1 MGLQPKRLKRDI
13 IGLGRNLGRPN
24 PKPGRP
30 IVPPLVWSPPLK
42 VVRPLDLLAFTV
54 SWANMQIDRRGGEP
68 EPLEGRS
75 TDLSPSARMSA
86 VLRSGASGGF
96 IRFEFS
102 FQHIAEFAAQLPLG
116 AQAGDPPIEPFPS
129 VPTQARAANRSR
141 LVFKVPA
148 GEVIAYTIEGLLAA
162 MGRLELSVAP
172 AATPASSSQFIT
184 LPIATLEGLSL
195 TARLMREV
203 AVASASRVS
212 VLSGVSSS
220 ASLIEG
226 QRAMVS
232 ANRLLASG
240 LLNGLGADQLQ
251 ATPGQFL
258 PSMLPEVRQPKSSET
273 AIEAPFRLILSPSIQ
288 GGWAHALRPVMAQ
301 STPGPE
307 RVELWHSRLGVR
319 QAGGTD
325 ELSSDQRIVR
335 AVWTRDR
342 DMAQP
347 PGDPFDHSLTA
358 DDRELIV
365 RQTSGTPMAP
375 RIRPE
380 PARVRKLALSSA
392 GAWLDLNAKW
402 DSDRYRPFFSP
413 LDSWDH
419 IAPMGR
425 DQYVRVVKPGYLFP
439 LGQKAYLNKITY
451 RKIVG
456 DNNPQAA
463 LFQLFYIT
471 LGDPMAP
478 FARRDIPLVVASLS
492 PGRTPNLKTPTSAA
506 FFWPTLIGANDPF
519 EWKVNGSDHDASA
532 VHLQAPMLFVFAGP
546 DVNAAAVLAAYETG
560 ATIPAHNQTIAFAPA
575 LAGDQGTA
583 AARANAEV
591 ETLTL
596 SGIAGRS
603 TSTPFL
609 KKAKV
614 IVPAIR
620 RLTPTAP
627 SSDVSYPDIYRDKG
641 FGPANVGNVFL
652 KLASKSELNFGSS
665 EKAGGF
671 IRPDVAVDGLAR
683 GTGLVADVAEAAA
696 GGFDAKKLFS
706 AGLPKLFGLFDLSDL
721 IVDGLLDLAPKFITE
736 ALDRVSAIIADL
748 QALKEAAEKYAQA
761 PALPALAT
769 EVQNSIAELLAGDS
783 AAIGVARIT
792 AALGNAATAID
803 TLAADL
809 PGQPLEPIARA
820 TFDKLIAGLQPA
832 LKAFDV
838 VEAVLAFAEGFDPG
852 GGEFRAKMVWHPE
865 LRNFPNTDHPVFEMK
880 NPDKALTV
888 SVEVRA
894 AGPNPAGAEIA
905 AQLDDF
911 QLNLLPG
918 FELMA
923 VKFKRLAFRGSTAR
937 KPEVDVVFDELE
949 FVGVLAFVEVLKELI
964 PLDGFSDPPFLDVS
978 TEGIAA
984 GFTIALPNVA
994 IGVFSLTNISLGAD
1008 VRVPFLGQV
1017 VSVGFNF
1024 CTRERPFCLAVAF
1037 LGGGGFV
1044 GLRLSPEGMVLLE
1057 GALEF
1062 GAIVALDF
1070 GVASGSVSV
1079 MAGIYFKIEGS
1090 EGQLTGY
1097 LRIRGEVDVLS
1108 LISASIELY
1117 LALEYFTADDKLVG
1131 EASLKI
1137 TVEILFFSASVT
1149 VRARRVFAG
1158 SNGDPTVRDMLLVD
1172 ASGASDVWSDYL
1184 SAFAPSNAEA

>member
-1 MGLQPKRLKRDI
+1 MGLQPVRPVRPPRL
-13 IGLGRNLGRPN
+13 RNPN
-24 PKPGRP
+24 PGNPQVGELV
-30 IVPPLVWSPPLK
+30 VPALKWSVPRK
-42 VVRPLDLLAFTV
+42 IVRPQDLLAFSV
-54 SWANMQIDRRGGEP
+54 SWAGLTLSASDRGTLKAG
-68 EPLEGRS
+68 
-75 TDLSPSARMSA
+75 SA
-86 VLRSGASGGF
+86 GGF
-96 IRFEFS
+96 IRFDFS
-102 FQHIAEFAAQLPLG
+102 FQHMAEFAAQLAPG
-116 AQAGDPPIEPFPS
+116 AQAGDPPFEPFPA
-129 VPTQARAANRSR
+129 VPTPARAANRSR
-141 LVFKVPA
+141 LVFKVAA
-148 GEVIAYTIEGLLAA
+148 GDEIAFSIEGLLAA
-162 MGRLELSVAP
+162 MARLELSVVP
-172 AATPASSSQFIT
+172 AATPVSTAPFT
-184 LPIATLEGLSL
+184 ALPLATLDRLSL
-195 TARLMREV
+195 TARLLQDAR
-203 AVASASRVS
+203 AAAATRVS
-212 VLSGVSSS
+212 ILPRLTTTDF
-220 ASLIEG
+220 LIEG
-226 QRAMVS
+226 QRAMVA
-232 ANRLLASG
+232 ANRLIAGG
-240 LLNGLGADQLQ
+240 LLSALEVDDLQLAPGA
-251 ATPGQFL
+251 FR
-258 PSMLPEVRQPKSSET
+258 PSMLPQVRRPNGNET
-273 AIEAPFRLILSPSIQ
+273 AIEAPFRLILSPSSK
-288 GGWAHALRPVMAQ
+288 GGWAHALRPVVAT
-301 STPGPE
+301 SDVGPE
-307 RVELWHSRLGVR
+307 RIELWHSRLGVR
-319 QAGGTD
+319 EAGGTD
-325 ELSSDQRIVR
+325 ETLAGQRIVR

-347 PGDPFDHSLTA
+347 PSDPFDHSLSA

-365 RQTSGTPMAP
+365 RQTAGTPLAP

-380 PARVRKLALSSA
+380 PARVRKLALSSV
-392 GAWLDLNAKW
+392 GAWLDLHAKW
-402 DSDRYRPFFSP
+402 DSDRYVPFFSP

-425 DQYVRVVKPGYLFP
+425 DQYVRIVRPGYLFP

-471 LGDPMAP
+471 LGDPLGP
-478 FARRDIPLVVASLS
+478 FARRDMPFVRATLT
-492 PGRTPNLKTPTSAA
+492 PGRTPNLAKPTPGP
-506 FFWPTLIGANDPF
+506 FFWPTLIGATDPF
-519 EWKVNGSDHDASA
+519 DWKIDGSDHDASA
-532 VHLQAPMLFVFAGP
+532 IHLQAPLLFVFAGP
-546 DVNAAAVLAAYETG
+546 NVNAASVLAAYEAR
-560 ATIPAHNQTIAFAPA
+560 ATIPASNQTIAFAPA
-575 LAGDQGTA
+575 LAGDQGTP
-583 AARANAEV
+583 AARASAEV

-596 SGIAGRS
+596 SGIAGQS

-614 IVPAIR
+614 VVPAIK

-641 FGPANVGNVFL
+641 FGPENVGNVFL
-652 KLASKSELNFGSS
+652 KLATKSELNFGSS

-696 GGFDAKKLFS
+696 GGFDAKKLFA

-721 IVDGLLDLAPKFITE
+721 IIDGLLDLAPKFITE

-748 QALKEAAEKYAQA
+748 QAIKEAAQTYAQA

-769 EVQNSIAELLAGDS
+769 EVQEAIAQLLTGDV
-783 AAIGVARIT
+783 AEIGPERIT
-792 AALGNAATAID
+792 EALANVATEID
-803 TLAADL
+803 TLAAQL
-809 PGQPLEPIARA
+809 PGQPLDPIARA

-832 LKAFDV
+832 LKAVDV
-838 VEAVLAFAEGFDPG
+838 IEAVLAFAEGLDPG
-852 GGEFRAKMVWHPE
+852 GGEFRAKMVWNPK
-865 LRNFPNTDHPVFEMK
+865 LKNFPDTANPVFEMK

-923 VKFKRLAFRGSTAR
+923 VKFNRLAFRGSTAR
-937 KPEVDVVFDELE
+937 KPEVDVIFDDLE
-949 FVGVLAFVEVLKELI
+949 FVGVLAFVQVLKELI

-978 TEGIAA
+978 TEGISA

-1037 LGGGGFV
+1037 LGGGGFI

-1057 GALEF
+1057 GAFEF
-1062 GAIVALDF
+1062 GAVVALDF

-1117 LALEYFTADDKLVG
+1117 LALEYFTADDKMVG

-1137 TVEILFFSASVT
+1137 TVEVLFFSGSVT
-1149 VRARRVFAG
+1149 VKARRVFAG

-1172 ASGASDVWSDYL
+1172 AGGGSAVWADYL
-1184 SAFAPSNAEA
+1184 SAFAPSMAES

>member
-1 MGLQPKRLKRDI
+1 MGLQPRRPVRD
-13 IGLGRNLGRPN
+13 LTRPQRNPR
-24 PKPGRP
+24 PGRP
-30 IVPPLVWSPPLK
+30 LVPARVWSRPLK
-42 VVRPLDLLAFTV
+42 VVRPEDLLVFTV
-54 SWANMQIDRRGGEP
+54 SWANMSVIRPADEQNDA
-68 EPLEGRS
+68 LQ
-75 TDLSPSARMSA
+75 PSARSNA
-86 VLRSGASGGF
+86 VLRAGTSGGF
-96 IRFEFS
+96 IRFDFS
-102 FQHIAEFAAQLPLG
+102 FQHMAEFAAQLSPG
-116 AQAGDPPIEPFPS
+116 AEAGDPPFEPFPS
-129 VPTQARAANRSR
+129 VPTPARAADKSR
-141 LVFKVPA
+141 LVFKVRGG
-148 GEVIAYTIEGLLAA
+148 GEISYTIEGILAA

-172 AATPASSSQFIT
+172 AATPAPGAPFIA
-184 LPIATLEGLSL
+184 LPVANAESLSL
-195 TARLMREV
+195 TASLLREV
-203 AVASASRVS
+203 AATSVSRVS
-212 VLSGVSSS
+212 VLSGVSGS
-220 ASLIEG
+220 AEVIEG

-232 ANRLLASG
+232 ANRLIAGG
-240 LLNGLGADQLQ
+240 LLNGLEAEQLQ
-251 ATPGQFL
+251 AVPGRFL
-258 PSMLPEVRQPKSSET
+258 PSMLPEVRQPRTDET
-273 AIEAPFRLILSPSIQ
+273 AIEAPFRLILSPSSQ
-288 GGWAHALRPVMAQ
+288 GGWAHALRPVTAK

-307 RVELWHSRLGVR
+307 RTELWHSRLGVR
-319 QAGGTD
+319 EAGRVD
-325 ELSSDQRIVR
+325 ELSSGQRIVR
-335 AVWTRDR
+335 AIWTRDR
-342 DMAQP
+342 DMAGP
-347 PGDPFDHSLTA
+347 PSDPFDHSLNA
-358 DDRELIV
+358 DDRECIV
-365 RQTSGTPMAP
+365 RQSAGTSLAP

-380 PARVRKLALSSA
+380 PARVRKLALSSV
-392 GAWLDLNAKW
+392 GAWLDLHAKW
-402 DSDRYRPFFSP
+402 DSDRYIPFFNP
-413 LDSWDH
+413 VDSWDH

-425 DQYVRVVKPGYLFP
+425 DQYVRIVRPGYLFP

-478 FARRDIPLVVASLS
+478 FSRRDIPLVSAKLS
-492 PGRTPNLKTPTSAA
+492 PGRTPNLKKPTSSA
-506 FFWPTLIGANDPF
+506 FFWPTLIGATDPF
-519 EWKVNGSDHDASA
+519 EWKISGSDHDASA
-532 VHLQAPMLFVFAGP
+532 INLQAPMLFVFAGP
-546 DVNAAAVLAAYETG
+546 DVDATAVLAEYQTR

-575 LAGDQGTA
+575 LAGGQGTP
-583 AARANAEV
+583 AARASAEV
-591 ETLTL
+591 ETITL
-596 SGIAGRS
+596 SGIAGLS
-603 TSTPFL
+603 SSTPFL
-609 KKAKV
+609 NKAKV
-614 IVPAIR
+614 VVPAIR

-627 SSDVSYPDIYRDKG
+627 SSEVSYPNIYRDQG

-652 KLASKSELNFGSS
+652 KLAAKSELNFGSS

-671 IRPDVAVDGLAR
+671 IRPDIAVDGLAR

-696 GGFDAKKLFS
+696 GGFDAKKLFA
-706 AGLPKLFGLFDLSDL
+706 AGLPKLFGLFDLSEL

-748 QALKEAAEKYAQA
+748 QALKEAAQKYGEA

-769 EVQNSIAELLAGDS
+769 EVQDAIEELLAGDS

-792 AALGNAATAID
+792 AALGNAATEID
-803 TLAADL
+803 ALAAQL
-809 PGQPLEPIARA
+809 PGQPIDPIARA

-832 LKAFDV
+832 LKALDV

-852 GGEFRAKMVWHPE
+852 GGEFRAKMVWNPK
-865 LRNFPNTDHPVFEMK
+865 LRNFPDTADPIFEMK

-923 VKFKRLAFRGSTAR
+923 VKFNRLAFRGSTAR
-937 KPEVDVVFDELE
+937 KPEVDVVFDDLE
-949 FVGVLAFVEVLKELI
+949 FVGILSFVEVLKELI

-978 TEGIAA
+978 TEGISA

-1037 LGGGGFV
+1037 LGGGGFI

-1057 GALEF
+1057 GAFEF
-1062 GAIVALDF
+1062 GAVVALDF

-1137 TVEILFFSASVT
+1137 TVEVLFFSGSVT
-1149 VRARRVFAG
+1149 VRARRTFAG

-1172 ASGASDVWSDYL
+1172 ASGASAVWSDYL
-1184 SAFAPSNAEA
+1184 SAFAPSTAEA

>member
-1 MGLQPKRLKRDI
+1 MGLQPRRPTRD
-13 IGLGRNLGRPN
+13 LTGRPRN
-24 PKPGRP
+24 PQPGQL
-30 IVPPLVWSPPLK
+30 IVPALKWSVPLK
-42 VVRPLDLLAFTV
+42 VVRPRDLLAFSV
-54 SWANMQIDRRGGEP
+54 SWAGLTLTTDT
-68 EPLEGRS
+68 RS
-75 TDLSPSARMSA
+75 NLTAGSA
-86 VLRSGASGGF
+86 GGF
-96 IRFEFS
+96 IRFDFS
-102 FQHIAEFAAQLPLG
+102 FQHMAEFAAQLAPG
-116 AQAGDPPIEPFPS
+116 AQAGDPPFEPFPA
-129 VPTQARAANRSR
+129 VPTPARAANRSR
-141 LVFKVPA
+141 LVFKVAA
-148 GEVIAYTIEGLLAA
+148 GDQIAYSVEGLLAA
-162 MGRLELSVAP
+162 MARLELSVVP
-172 AATPASSSQFIT
+172 AATPAALAPFT
-184 LPIATLEGLSL
+184 ALPLATLNRMSL
-195 TARLMREV
+195 TARLLQTV
-203 AVASASRVS
+203 QATATTRVS
-212 VLSGVSSS
+212 VLRGVSTA
-220 ASLIEG
+220 ASVIEG
-226 QRAMVS
+226 QRAMVA
-232 ANRLLASG
+232 ANRLIAGG
-240 LLNGLGADQLQ
+240 LLSTIEADQFQ
-251 ATPGQFL
+251 TAPGTFL
-258 PSMLPEVRQPKSSET
+258 PSMLPQVRRPGGNET
-273 AIEAPFRLILSPSIQ
+273 AIEAPFRLILSPSSK
-288 GGWAHALRPVMAQ
+288 GGWAHALRPVVAT
-301 STPGPE
+301 SPIGPD

-319 QAGGTD
+319 EPSGTD
-325 ELSSDQRIVR
+325 EMASGQRIVR
-335 AVWTRDR
+335 AIWTRDR

-347 PGDPFDHSLTA
+347 PSDPFDHSLSA

-365 RQTSGTPMAP
+365 RQTAGTPLAP

-380 PARVRKLALSSA
+380 PARVRKLALSSV
-392 GAWLDLNAKW
+392 GTWLDLHAKW
-402 DSDRYRPFFSP
+402 DSARYVPFFSP
-413 LDSWDH
+413 LESWDH

-425 DQYVRVVKPGYLFP
+425 DQYVRIVRPGYLFP

-456 DNNPQAA
+456 ENNPQAA

-471 LGDPMAP
+471 LGDPMGP
-478 FARRDIPLVVASLS
+478 FARLDLPFVTAKLT
-492 PGRTPNLKTPTSAA
+492 PGRTPDLKKPTSGS
-506 FFWPTLIGANDPF
+506 FFWPTLIGAADPF
-519 EWKVNGSDHDASA
+519 EWKINGSDHDAA
-532 VHLQAPMLFVFAGP
+532 AIHLQAPLLFVFAGP
-546 DVNAAAVLAAYETG
+546 DVNSAAVLAEYQTR
-560 ATIPAHNQTIAFAPA
+560 ATIPAHHQTIAFAPA

-583 AARANAEV
+583 AARASAEV

-596 SGIAGRS
+596 SGIAGQS

-609 KKAKV
+609 SKAQV
-614 IVPAIR
+614 IVPAIK

-641 FGPANVGNVFL
+641 FGPENIGNVFL
-652 KLASKSELNFGSS
+652 KLATKSELNFGSS

-721 IVDGLLDLAPKFITE
+721 IIDGLLDLAPKFITE

-748 QALKEAAEKYAQA
+748 QAIKEAAEKYAHA

-769 EVQNSIAELLAGDS
+769 EVQDAIEELLAGDS

-792 AALGNAATAID
+792 AALGNAATEID
-803 TLAADL
+803 TLAAQL
-809 PGQPLEPIARA
+809 PGQPLDPIARA

-832 LKAFDV
+832 LKALDV
-838 VEAVLAFAEGFDPG
+838 IEAVLAFAEGFDPG
-852 GGEFRAKMVWHPE
+852 GGEFRAKMVWNPK
-865 LRNFPNTDHPVFEMK
+865 LKNFPDTASPVFEMK

-923 VKFKRLAFRGSTAR
+923 VKFNRLAFRGSTAR
-937 KPEVDVVFDELE
+937 KPEVDVVFDDLE
-949 FVGVLAFVEVLKELI
+949 FVGVLAFVQVLKELI

-978 TEGIAA
+978 TEGISA

-1008 VRVPFLGQV
+1008 VQVPFLGKI

-1037 LGGGGFV
+1037 LGGGGFI

-1057 GALEF
+1057 GAFEF
-1062 GAIVALDF
+1062 GAVVALDF

-1137 TVEILFFSASVT
+1137 TVEVLFFSGSVT
-1149 VRARRVFAG
+1149 VKARRVFAG
-1158 SNGDPTVRDMLLVD
+1158 SNGDPTVHDMLLVD
-1172 ASGASDVWSDYL
+1172 GGGGSAVWADYL
-1184 SAFAPSNAEA
+1184 SAFAPSTAEA